1 MPAIS
6 RRVSLPLFDRTLS
19 TSKDLARS
27 QLHREQRQLE
37 QVQIQNSRSVFF
49 NRLGEIR
56 DRSFEQQ
63 R

>member
-1 MPAIS
+1 
-6 RRVSLPLFDRTLS
+6 LS